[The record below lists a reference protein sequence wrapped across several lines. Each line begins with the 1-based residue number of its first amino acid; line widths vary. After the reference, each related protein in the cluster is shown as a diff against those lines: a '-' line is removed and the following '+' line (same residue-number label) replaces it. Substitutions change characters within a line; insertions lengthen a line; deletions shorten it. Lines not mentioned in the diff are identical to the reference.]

1 MRHIMMLYIEK
12 ELGVLS
18 PSLKVSRSPS
28 NRGSGNDPNKIGR
41 EALCTCFSST
51 PRSIASLGHLKN
63 RKCARDGLGEPT
75 SLGKREACRQQPAS
89 DYPGLQRRRLG
100 GGWEGAGPEAEHA
113 Q

>member
-1 MRHIMMLYIEK
+1 MLYIEK

-18 PSLKVSRSPS
+18 PSLKVSRNPS

-51 PRSIASLGHLKN
+51 PRSMASLGHLKN

-75 SLGKREACRQQPAS
+75 SLGKREACRPRDSSQPATTQVCS
-89 DYPGLQRRRLG
+89 A
-100 GGWEGAGPEAEHA
+100 GGWEEAGPEAEHA